1 MSKQDFDRAFR
12 HHALRQTLSDVLD
25 VIDVGD
31 HGANRL
37 FRNPPPNHFAGPNVS
52 VERLEGPY
60 LSPHQ
65 LPISHL
71 GASSTITP
79 LLPFS
84 MSPSNAS
91 PNGPL
96 LPFSMSPSNAS
107 PNASWQSSEVFLQ
120 AAVAAERRRL
130 GEVQDAII
138 GYEVQKRQTLMR
150 QHQQRDL
157 FLSLLQ
163 QGAQPM
169 QTVSPST
176 ELTALRNVRTSTEL
190 CQGEALKNAIKVF
203 KVLGSSSR
211 GKTDPYVDISELPV
225 VPGAE
230 RQAMRGGVAQP
241 FPEKL
246 YFMLQD
252 VEQQGKSHIASF
264 YPHGR
269 AFGIHD
275 MKAFEDEILPKY
287 FINQTKLV
295 SFVRQLN
302 LYGFA
307 RIHSGQD
314 QGGFY
319 HELFL
324 KGRPELFPYMRRSGA
339 SKGTTDR
346 RRCKD
351 RHVPGNQPDFYA
363 MKPVRRGQL
372 LPPFVL
378 KGAGKITV

>member
-1 MSKQDFDRAFR
+1 MSKQDFERALR

-25 VIDVGD
+25 VIDIGD
-31 HGANRL
+31 HGVNHL
-37 FRNPPPNHFAGPNVS
+37 FRNPPPPNFTGLNGG
-52 VERLEGPY
+52 VERLEAPF
-60 LSPHQ
+60 LSSHQ
-65 LPISHL
+65 LPPSHL
-71 GASSTITP
+71 RASGTITSLHP
-79 LLPFS
+79 YS
-84 MSPSNAS
+84 MSPSNSS
-91 PNGPL
+91 PT
-96 LPFSMSPSNAS
+96 S
-107 PNASWQSSEVFLQ
+107 SWNNSEVFLR
-120 AAVAAERRRL
+120 AAAAAERRRL
-130 GEVQDAII
+130 GEVEDAII
-138 GYEVQKRQTLMR
+138 GYEMQMRQTLMR
-150 QHQQRDL
+150 QHQQRDS
-157 FLSLLQ
+157 FLSLF
-163 QGAQPM
+163 QGAQPL
-169 QTVSPST
+169 QTVAPST
-176 ELTALRNVRTSTEL
+176 ELTALRNVFISKEL
-190 CQGEALKNAIKVF
+190 CQGDAFKNAIKVF

-230 RQAMRGGVAQP
+230 REAMRGGVAQP

-246 YFMLQD
+246 YFMLQE

-269 AFGIHD
+269 AFGIYD

-324 KGRPELFPYMRRSGA
+324 KGRPELFPHMRRSGA

-363 MKPVRRGQL
+363 MKPIRQGQL
-372 LPPFVL
+372 LPYVR
-378 KGAGKITV
+378 KSAGKMNV

>member
-1 MSKQDFDRAFR
+1 MSKQDFDTALR

-25 VIDVGD
+25 VIDIGD
-31 HGANRL
+31 HGVNRL
-37 FRNPPPNHFAGPNVS
+37 FRNPPPNFAGQLHGS
-52 VERLEGPY
+52 VERLEAPF
-60 LSPHQ
+60 LSPQQ
-65 LPISHL
+65 LPPSHL
-71 GASSTITP
+71 GASGTNTP
-79 LLPFS
+79 LLPYS
-84 MSPSNAS
+84 ISPSNSS
-91 PNGPL
+91 PT
-96 LPFSMSPSNAS
+96 S
-107 PNASWQSSEVFLQ
+107 SWHNSEVFLR

-130 GEVQDAII
+130 SEVQDAII
-138 GYEVQKRQTLMR
+138 GYEVQKRQALMR
-150 QHQQRDL
+150 QHQQRDS

-163 QGAQPM
+163 GAHPM
-169 QTVSPST
+169 QTVAPST
-176 ELTALRNVRTSTEL
+176 ELTALRNVRISKEL
-190 CQGEALKNAIKVF
+190 SQGEALKNAIKVF

-246 YFMLQD
+246 YFMLQE
-252 VEQQGKSHIASF
+252 VEQEGKSHIASF
-264 YPHGR
+264 YSHGR

-324 KGRPELFPYMRRSGA
+324 KGRHELFPYMRRSGA

-363 MKPVRRGQL
+363 MKPIPRDQL
-372 LPPFVL
+372 LPYIR
-378 KGAGKITV
+378 KSAGKMNV

>member
-1 MSKQDFDRAFR
+1 MSKQDIDRALR

-25 VIDVGD
+25 VIDTGD
-31 HGANRL
+31 HGVTRM
-37 FRNPPPNHFAGPNVS
+37 FRNPPPNFAGQLHGS
-52 VERLEGPY
+52 VERLETPY

-65 LPISHL
+65 LPPSHL
-71 GASSTITP
+71 GALGTNAP
-79 LLPFS
+79 LLPYS
-84 MSPSNAS
+84 MSPSNSS
-91 PNGPL
+91 PT
-96 LPFSMSPSNAS
+96 S
-107 PNASWQSSEVFLQ
+107 SWHNSDVFLR
-120 AAVAAERRRL
+120 AAVAAAEQRRL
-130 GEVQDAII
+130 SEVQDAII
-138 GYEVQKRQTLMR
+138 GYEMQKRQTLMR
-150 QHQQRDL
+150 QHQQRDS

-163 QGAQPM
+163 GAQLQPM
-169 QTVSPST
+169 HTMAPST
-176 ELTALRNVRTSTEL
+176 ELTALRNVRISKEL
-190 CQGEALKNAIKVF
+190 CHGEALKNAIKVF

-246 YFMLQD
+246 FFMLQE

-264 YPHGR
+264 YSHGR

-363 MKPVRRGQL
+363 MKPIRRGQL
-372 LPPFVL
+372 HPYVRNI
-378 KGAGKITV
+378 AGKMNV